1 MVESI
6 EKSYKTMHSDD
17 AKAVDES
24 PIFSSPK
31 NLQMRDEK
39 KSRSKTLRKVRH
51 TFMKHIN
58 KLQNEL
64 EGKSAQLV
72 REVGVSSVLRKELS
86 DANDL
91 NTLLQEE
98 NRSYKARIAHLESEL
113 SKEKRKNKS
122 EEMKT
127 NLNETI
133 KSLRETMERQ
143 SKDDFETI
151 QKLKAEMNR
160 RVKCMEEEWATTL
173 SMVEMKQ
180 SSQANKI
187 RALETALN
195 AERME
200 HKATVEL
207 CEKTSLAMRQM
218 TEKNSSNSDD
228 FSQSSIISP
237 DIEKK
242 KEENDS
248 EKKVL
253 ELEKEVHALRSELKR
268 QKSKCTNL
276 VKERDLIKESLEMWR
291 QDDADN
297 IVKRLEEHQDEDVE
311 SEFESDK
318 SFSDALKRLTLEA
331 RRQRFRLSKETQEI
345 EKSKRYDVYEERT
358 RRRRDSNIEKRR
370 SRRRRKSKKRV
381 FYFNDKNLTSA
392 FF

>member
-1 MVESI
+1 
-6 EKSYKTMHSDD
+6 
-17 AKAVDES
+17 
-24 PIFSSPK
+24 
-31 NLQMRDEK
+31 
-39 KSRSKTLRKVRH
+39 
-51 TFMKHIN
+51 MKHIN

-86 DANDL
+86 DSNDL

-228 FSQSSIISP
+228 FSSSSISP

-242 KEENDS
+242 KEEEKDS

-253 ELEKEVHALRSELKR
+253 KLEKKVHALRSALKR

-297 IVKRLEEHQDEDVE
+297 IVRRLEEHQDEDVE
-311 SEFESDK
+311 SEFENDK

-331 RRQRFRLSKETQEI
+331 RRQRFRLSKETQEV
-345 EKSKRYDVYEERT
+345 EKSKRYDAYEERA
-358 RRRRDSNIEKRR
+358 RRGQDSSSVEKRR
-370 SRRRRKSKKRV
+370 SRRKRKSKKRV
-381 FYFNDKNLTSA
+381 FYFSDKNLTSA

>member
-6 EKSYKTMHSDD
+6 ENSYKTMDSD
-17 AKAVDES
+17 AKAVDE
-24 PIFSSPK
+24 PQVVSSPK
-31 NLQMRDEK
+31 LQMREEK

-113 SKEKRKNKS
+113 GKEKRKNKS

-151 QKLKAEMNR
+151 QKLKYEMNR

-228 FSQSSIISP
+228 FSSSSISP

-242 KEENDS
+242 KEEKGS

-253 ELEKEVHALRSELKR
+253 KLEKKVHALRSALKR

-297 IVKRLEEHQDEDVE
+297 IVRRLEEHQDEDVG
-311 SEFESDK
+311 SEFENDK

-331 RRQRFRLSKETQEI
+331 RRQRFRLSKETQEV
-345 EKSKRYDVYEERT
+345 EKSKRYDAYEERA
-358 RRRRDSNIEKRR
+358 RRGQDSSVEKRR
-370 SRRRRKSKKRV
+370 SRRKRKSKKRV
-381 FYFNDKNLTSA
+381 FYFSDKNLTSA